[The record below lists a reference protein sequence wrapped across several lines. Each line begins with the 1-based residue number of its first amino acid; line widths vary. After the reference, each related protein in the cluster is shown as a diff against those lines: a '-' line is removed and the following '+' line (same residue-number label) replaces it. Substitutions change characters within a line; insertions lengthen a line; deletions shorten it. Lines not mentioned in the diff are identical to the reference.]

1 MADQKVVRMRRR
13 PVVGSAKSSPSDAVE
28 SGAVHIVDH
37 ASRAVV
43 KALVIEADAEKV
55 PVPTSQVMPDD
66 PFQSLLDNR
75 QILAP
80 PLDPRLL
87 ASLWEYNSHLG
98 PCIATMMVNCESFGY
113 QFEPRIRVNED
124 TSKAVRQRI
133 EEERLILDNF
143 FGNCVIEGDDSFTGL
158 RMRKRQ
164 DEEAIGFAAWEVI
177 EVNGDLLGFN
187 YMPAHTVRLTG
198 LDEKR
203 VRIGRKLLVR
213 GASGVFSY
221 VERPV
226 WRRFR
231 KFVQVRGTKMRW
243 FKEYG
248 DPRMMNADSGEY
260 VDDPAKLPVHKRAN
274 SVLFFAL
281 PAPRTPYGIPRYIGN
296 LLGVYGSRATDEIN
310 FFTFESNNVPSMVVM
325 VSNGMLT
332 EGSVDRIQKF
342 VEAQANGQRNYSRFL
357 ILEAETD
364 SEGLGDPGRVAL
376 HIEPLTNQQRTD
388 ALFTEY
394 KKQCKSDVRQSFR
407 IPDLFFG
414 EASSS
419 AGGAVGAMEI
429 MRKLTDEQVFMPE
442 RNAFDDRI
450 NKLIIPALGV
460 VYLKFKSNTPETTDN
475 KDLIRILAMAE
486 KSGGVTPRI
495 AREVLNRV
503 VGQNLGDVTDIEPDV
518 PFSLQ
523 VAEAARSQGDPRT
536 ALSVPGTNSLRRMG
550 ATTRAELGLE
560 STAKAEDGD
569 EPWEGEAVIA
579 SLGLLHNKIAEE
591 QARRAGKM
599 VKRERPKP
607 VE

>member
-1 MADQKVVRMRRR
+1 MAGKKVVKMRRR
-13 PVVGSAKSSPSDAVE
+13 PAVGSAKSSPSDAAE
-28 SGAVHIVDH
+28 SGAVHIKTADP
-37 ASRAVV
+37 RAVV
-43 KALVIEADAEKV
+43 KALVIEADADKV
-55 PVPTSQVMPDD
+55 PVPSSQVMPDD
-66 PFQSLLDNR
+66 PFQSLIDNR

-98 PCIATMMVNCESFGY
+98 PCIATMMVNCESFGF

-124 TSKAVRQRI
+124 TPKAVRQRI

-164 DEEAIGFAAWEVI
+164 DQEAIGYAGWEVI

-187 YMPAHTVRLTG
+187 YMPAHTVRMTG

-203 VRIGRKLLVR
+203 VRISHKLLVR
-213 GASGVFSY
+213 GAGGVYSY

-231 KFVQVRGTKMRW
+231 KFVQVRGMKMRW

-248 DPRMMNADSGEY
+248 DPRMMNADTGEY

-274 SVLFFAL
+274 SVLYFAQ

-296 LLGVYGSRATDEIN
+296 LLGIYGSRATDEIN
-310 FFTFESNNVPSMVVM
+310 FFTFESNNVPSMMVL
-325 VSNGMLT
+325 VSNGMLSD
-332 EGSVDRIQKF
+332 GSVDRIKKF
-342 VEAQANGQRNYSRFL
+342 VEAQASGQRNYSRFL
-357 ILEAETD
+357 ILEAESD
-364 SEGLGDPGRVAL
+364 VEGLGDPGKVGL
-376 HIEPLTNQQRTD
+376 QVEPMTNQQRTD

-414 EASSS
+414 DLPE
-419 AGGAVGAMEI
+419 GGAVGAMEI
-429 MRKLTDEQVFMPE
+429 MRKLADEQVFQPE

-450 NKLIIPALGV
+450 NKLILPALGV

-503 VGQNLGDVTDIEPDV
+503 VGQNLGEVTAIEPDV

-523 VAEAARSQGDPRT
+523 VAEATRNKGDPRA

-560 STAKAEDGD
+560 TTAKSEDDD

-579 SLGLLHNKIAEE
+579 GLGLLHNKIVEE
-591 QARRAGKM
+591 QARRSGK
-599 VKRERPKP
+599 VIKRERPK
-607 VE
+607 VEE